1 MTADP
6 LASSFSGRR
15 VLVTGGMGFIG
26 SHLVEALVT
35 SGALVRVLGRYNS
48 TSSIGHLVELDPALR
63 SRIEIRHGD
72 VVDRGSVDEAVRD
85 VDTVFHLAALIGI
98 PYSYVAPGQ
107 YVATNVVGT
116 MNVLDAVRR
125 HGVRR
130 LVHTSTSE
138 TFGSAQYV
146 PMDESHPLNAQ
157 SPYAATKAAADQLCL
172 SYYASFETPV
182 VVLRP
187 FNTFGPRQS
196 LRAIIPTVISQLL
209 RGPRVAVGNT
219 DTIRDMNPV
228 WNTVDAFI
236 QAAATGGVEGQTFV
250 VGSGQACSISDII
263 DAVAS
268 HIGVKPEVVV
278 ESSRVRPQGS
288 EVDRLLCDFS
298 RAATVLGYQPRVS
311 FEEGLAATVEWMRGR
326 SEDGR
331 DYVV

>member
-6 LASSFSGRR
+6 HAGSFSGRR

-26 SHLVEALVT
+26 SHLVEALAT
-35 SGALVRVLGRYNS
+35 SGASVRVLGRYNS
-48 TSSIGHLVELDPALR
+48 TASIGHLAELDPALL
-63 SRIEIRHGD
+63 SRVEITHGD

-98 PYSYVAPGQ
+98 PYSYVAPAQ
-107 YVATNVVGT
+107 YVSTNVVGT

-138 TFGSAQYV
+138 TFGSARYV

-157 SPYAATKAAADQLCL
+157 SPYAATKVAADQLCL

-196 LRAIIPTVISQLL
+196 LRAIVPTVISQLL
-209 RGPRVAVGNT
+209 RGPRIAVGNT

-228 WNTVDAFI
+228 WNTVEGFLR
-236 QAAATGGVEGQTFV
+236 AAATQGVEGQTFV
-250 VGSGQACSISDII
+250 VGSGDAYSILDII

-268 HIGVKPEVVV
+268 QIGVEPDIVI
-278 ESSRVRPQGS
+278 ESSRVRPRHS
-288 EVDRLLCDFS
+288 EVDRLVCNFS
-298 RAATVLGYQPRVS
+298 RAADVLGYQPHVS
-311 FEEGLAATVEWMRGR
+311 FDEGLAATVEWMRGR
-326 SEDGR
+326 AEDGR
-331 DYVV
+331 EYFV